1 MQDLLKRIGHFF
13 EGHIEK
19 IIFVIVAVACAVLF
33 FRNVIFSPNRVTVDK
48 RTFSPTRVDRYIKT
62 QADELQR
69 RLNSTTTAAAGPA
82 YKSVRTGR
90 IDPNDPIIA
99 DIISRPLPQGFE
111 GLFNSPLAFLQDKP
125 AVARSA
131 SAVASAGGRKYK
143 LPPRIGE
150 VTNVAA
156 SYLRAAAWV
165 PLERLTPERG
175 YDKVET
181 EANDIDLV
189 TVEAK
194 FDTAELYRQFRAHF
208 AGEEVQ
214 RADWRDPCLA
224 DPIYAAVQLQRRQLR
239 ENGTWGDWQEVPRSR
254 VESYGQLFRVIERV
268 EDLPPG
274 GMDVRLM
281 QFKRRN
287 VTIDLLQPQAYQIA
301 SSEEDWFPPSFYDK
315 FKIQQR
321 KVEAEERR
329 EEREKDRDQL
339 DRDSGRIRPG
349 QTGQTGQTGNRTTGP
364 GGRYRSNTQGTGG
377 DQAYGG
383 AGGLRGDRRT
393 RGGRTQQNDM
403 YNMGYGDDQTRKRGA
418 KTQRRNPDET
428 MPYSDMYM
436 GPGGNMTGKLT
447 TDEVYRDF
455 GQVLINYRTNLA
467 KLDKP
472 LLFWAFDDGMA
483 PGGSYQYRIRLG
495 VFNPVAGTNQLVE
508 QDLGRKN
515 QAILWSEFSQ
525 VTAPVQIPKR
535 MYFFA
540 KDAQDAKKSATV
552 EVARYCLGYWRSE
565 DFDVKLGEAIGKE
578 MEPKVEKKKVPPIPG
593 GPRITGDPAYGY
605 NMPPGLGVGADAGYG
620 PGGYGPGGSPDNITR
635 PEIIDY
641 RTGKVLVD
649 VVAASDWGSPPNL
662 KPRPYR
668 DMLYTDNGM
677 DIEHMPVGTTNWPK
691 DLLET
696 YQSVKTESR
705 REPQPFR
712 NFKKGGTRGRAM
724 PGMPDGYQDMGGRYD
739 DMMYMMDGAGGPY
752 RR

>member
-1 MQDLLKRIGHFF
+1 MAKNPDTKAL
-13 EGHIEK
+13 ESHIEK
-19 IIFVIVAVACAVLF
+19 IVLVLVGVVCAVLF
-33 FRNVIFSPNRVTVDK
+33 FRNVIFSPNAVTVDK
-48 RTFSPTRVDRYIKT
+48 KTFSPARVDRHIKT

-69 RLNSTTTAAAGPA
+69 RLNSTTTTATGPA

-90 IDPNDPIIA
+90 IDPNDPVIA

-111 GLFNSPLAFLQDKP
+111 GLFNSPLAFLQEKP

-131 SAVASAGGRKYK
+131 SAFAPAGGRKYK

-150 VTNVAA
+150 VTNVAVG
-156 SYLRAAAWV
+156 YLRAAAWV

-175 YDKVET
+175 YDKVQT
-181 EANDIDLV
+181 EVNDVDLV

-224 DPIYAAVQLQRRQLR
+224 DPVFAAVQLQRRQLR
-239 ENGTWGDWQEVPRSR
+239 DNGTWGGWQEVPRSR
-254 VESYGQLFRVIERV
+254 IEPYGQLFQVIERV

-274 GMDVRLM
+274 GMEVRLM

-287 VTIDLLQPQAYQIA
+287 VTIDLLQPQAYQVA

-321 KVEAEERR
+321 KVDAEERR
-329 EEREKDRDQL
+329 EEREKTRDDL
-339 DRDSGRIRPG
+339 DRDSGRIRP
-349 QTGQTGQTGNRTTGP
+349 GQTGQTGNRTTGP
-364 GGRYRSNTQGTGG
+364 GGRYRSNTQGLGG

-383 AGGLRGDRRT
+383 AGGVRGDRRT
-393 RGGRTQQNDM
+393 RGGRTQQNDP

-428 MPYSDMYM
+428 QPYSDMYM
-436 GPGGNMTGKLT
+436 GPGGAMTGKLT

-472 LLFWAFDDGMA
+472 VLFWAFDDGMT
-483 PGGSYQYRIRLG
+483 PGASYQYRIRLG
-495 VFNPVAGTNQLVE
+495 VFNPVAGTSQLVE
-508 QDLGRKN
+508 QDLGKKN

-525 VTAPVQIPKR
+525 VTDPVHVPKR
-535 MYFFA
+535 LYFFA

-565 DFDVKLGEAIGKE
+565 DFDVKLGEVIGKE

-593 GPRITGDPAYGY
+593 GPRITGDPAYAY
-605 NMPPGLGVGADAGYG
+605 NMPGGPGMGPGAAYGPGAYG

-649 VVAASDWGSPPNL
+649 VVVAGDWGSPPNL

-696 YQSVKTESR
+696 YQFVKTESHK
-705 REPQPFR
+705 EPQPFR
-712 NFKKGGTRGRAM
+712 DFKKGGIRGRAM
-724 PGMPDGYQDMGGRYD
+724 PGMPDGYQDMGGMYD
-739 DMMYMMDGAGGPY
+739 NMPYMMEGAGGPY